1 MLVWDL
7 TRRDKLKL
15 GGQKVVSVDP
25 LMSVRPATNTI
36 NAIKLHNGLGR
47 LDGGLVWCGVV
58 WCGVVWCGGTLCR
71 GAHII
76 SVCYGCGLYKVM
88 ASTVL

>member
-47 LDGGLVWCGVV
+47 LDDGLVWCGVV
-58 WCGVVWCGGTLCR
+58 WCGGT
-71 GAHII
+71 HII